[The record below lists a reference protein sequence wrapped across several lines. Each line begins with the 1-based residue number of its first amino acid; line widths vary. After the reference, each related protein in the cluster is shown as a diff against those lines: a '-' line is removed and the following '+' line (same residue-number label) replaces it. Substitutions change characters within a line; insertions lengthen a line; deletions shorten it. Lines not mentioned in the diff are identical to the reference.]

1 MPAPERLTPEDR
13 ESPLRQR
20 IVELTHHLEVAR
32 AERLRLSDENAQL
45 THRIADLEKLS
56 ASVHESRRAALN
68 VMEDAVRSNE
78 IAETLNTDLKREIS
92 VRERAEAAL
101 RGSEDRLRTLA
112 DAVPQIIWANDADGP
127 ASYFNRRWYDYT
139 GLTYEQSVGLGWEA
153 IVHPDDAPVS
163 KRKWQQAFA
172 ASESFDCEYRL
183 RRADDAYRWFI
194 GRNVPLRNLDGHISG
209 WFGSATDIQ
218 DLKEAQAVAQER
230 EQQLLKA
237 FQETDRARA
246 EAEAAT
252 RAKDHFLA
260 VLSHELRTPLTP
272 VLMATGTLVRRDDLP
287 EAMRDALT
295 MIRRNV
301 QLEAQLVDDL
311 LDVSRIVHGKMELM
325 RVVMDMHEVINR
337 AAEIT
342 HPEIQSKRQQLVLS
356 LAAERHHLNGDPTR
370 LQQVV
375 WNLINNA
382 SKFSPEGSE
391 INLRTYNATDCLIM
405 EISDEG
411 IGIEPEAA
419 IRIFDAFAQAN
430 AMITREFGG
439 LGLGLSIAKAT
450 VDAHG
455 GTLRVESKGRDQG
468 ATFIVSLPT
477 DAGS

>member
-1 MPAPERLTPEDR
+1 MPDRLTSGDR
-13 ESPLRQR
+13 EPPLRQH
-20 IVELTHHLEVAR
+20 IVDLTHQLECAR
-32 AERLRLSDENAQL
+32 AEMLRITDENANL

-68 VMEDAVRSNE
+68 VMEDAVRSNK

-112 DAVPQIIWANDADGP
+112 DAVPQIIWANEAEGP
-127 ASYFNRRWYDYT
+127 ACYFNRRWYDYT
-139 GLTYEQSVGLGWEA
+139 GLTYEQSAGTGWEA
-153 IVHPDDAPVS
+153 IVHPDDAPCS
-163 KRKWQQAFA
+163 KRKWQRALA
-172 ASESFDCEYRL
+172 AGESFDCEYRL
-183 RRADDAYRWFI
+183 RRADGEYRWFI
-194 GRNVPLRNLDGHISG
+194 GRTVPLRNVVGSISG

-230 EQQLLKA
+230 EQQLMKA
-237 FQETDRARA
+237 FQETDHARA

-272 VLMATGTLVRRDDLP
+272 VLMATGTLVRRNDLP

-325 RVVMDMHEVINR
+325 RVVTDIHEVINR

-342 HPEIQSKRQQLVLS
+342 HSEIQSKGQQLVLS

-382 SKFSPEGSE
+382 SKFSPEGGE
-391 INLRTYNATDCLIM
+391 INLRTYNAADGLIM
-405 EISDEG
+405 EISDKG

-419 IRIFDAFAQAN
+419 VRIFDAFAQAN

-455 GTLRVESKGRDQG
+455 GTLRVESKGRGHG

-477 DAGS
+477 NAGD